1 MFWLLRARQKQLTPK
16 GDWFIWLILAG
27 RGWGKTET
35 GAQDLAYYAL
45 THPGSQL
52 AVIAPT
58 SASARDVCVEG
69 KTGLLKAIPPERL
82 ETWNRSIGELA
93 LTNKARIRLF
103 SSEEPDRLR
112 GWNIE
117 RAWCDE
123 LAAWA
128 DLETWNQLM
137 YTMREITDPQPQVI
151 VTTTPRP
158 IALIRDLVKR
168 DNVKLTRGNTFENR
182 ENLAPSYIAELEE
195 RLVGTRSGR
204 QEIDAE
210 ILEDNP
216 SALFS
221 RDQIDQSRVRAYP
234 QLRKVVVGVDPSG
247 GTGDENDEQGIVIAG
262 VDVEGHDAYVL
273 ADYSCKRSPL
283 EWAHRAI
290 TAYHEYL
297 ADYIV
302 AEANFGGDMVKHTIK
317 MADPGVPVRMVS
329 ASRGKAVRAQPV
341 ADLYQQG
348 RVHHLGSLP
357 KLEDEQC
364 EWDPDGRGPSPNRLD
379 ALVWA
384 MSELIV
390 AAREPRARAI

>member
-1 MFWLLRARQKQLTPK
+1 M
-16 GDWFIWLILAG
+16 AG

-35 GAQDLAYYAL
+35 GAQDLAYHAL
-45 THPGSQL
+45 THPSAQL

-58 SASARDVCVEG
+58 SASGRDICVEG
-69 KTGLLKAIPPERL
+69 KTGLLKAIPPECL
-82 ETWNRSIGELA
+82 ETWNRSIGEL
-93 LTNKARIRLF
+93 LLKNKARIRLF

-123 LAAWA
+123 LAAWTNM
-128 DLETWNQLM
+128 DTWEQLM
-137 YTMREITDPQPQVI
+137 YTMREISDPRPQVV

-158 IALIRDLVKR
+158 ISLIRDLVKR

-221 RDQIDQSRVRAYP
+221 RDQIDRARVRSYP

-247 GTGDENDEQGIVIAG
+247 GTGDENDEQGIVVAG
-262 VDVEGHDAYVL
+262 VDANGHDGYVL

-283 EWAHRAI
+283 EWAYRAI

-297 ADYIV
+297 ADYVV
-302 AEANFGGDMVKHTIK
+302 AEANFGGDMVKHTIRT
-317 MADPGVPVRMVS
+317 ADPNVPVRLVT

-341 ADLYQQG
+341 ADLYAQG
-348 RVHHLGSLP
+348 RVHHFASLP
-357 KLEDEQC
+357 RLEDELC
-364 EWDPDGRGPSPNRLD
+364 EWDPDGKGPSPNRLD
-379 ALVWA
+379 AMVWA
-384 MSELIV
+384 MSELMV
-390 AAREPRARAI
+390 TARTPMARAI

>member
-1 MFWLLRARQKQLTPK
+1 M
-16 GDWFIWLILAG
+16 AG

-35 GAQDLAYYAL
+35 GAQDLAYHAL
-45 THPGSQL
+45 THPSAQL

-58 SASARDVCVEG
+58 SASGRDICVEG
-69 KTGLLKAIPPERL
+69 KTGLLKAIPPECL
-82 ETWNRSIGELA
+82 ETWNRSIGEL
-93 LTNKARIRLF
+93 LLKNKARIRLF

-123 LAAWA
+123 LAAWTNM
-128 DLETWNQLM
+128 DTWEQLM
-137 YTMREITDPQPQVI
+137 YTMREISDPRPQVV

-158 IALIRDLVKR
+158 ISLIRDLVKR

-182 ENLAPSYIAELEE
+182 GNLAPSYIAELEE

-221 RDQIDQSRVRAYP
+221 RDQIDRARVRSYP

-247 GTGDENDEQGIVIAG
+247 GTGDENDEQGIVVAG
-262 VDVEGHDAYVL
+262 VDANGHDGYVL

-283 EWAHRAI
+283 EWAYRAI

-297 ADYIV
+297 ADYVV
-302 AEANFGGDMVKHTIK
+302 AEANFGGDMVKHTIRT
-317 MADPGVPVRMVS
+317 ADPNVPVRLVT

-341 ADLYQQG
+341 ADLYAQG
-348 RVHHLGSLP
+348 RVHHFASLP
-357 KLEDEQC
+357 RLEDELC
-364 EWDPDGRGPSPNRLD
+364 EWDPDGKGPSPNRLD
-379 ALVWA
+379 AMVWA
-384 MSELIV
+384 MSELMV
-390 AAREPRARAI
+390 TARTPMARAI